1 MRGYF
6 GMWDFER
13 LVPRPA
19 PQHILALDQRTHDAF
34 TLGQVDLPR
43 RPVHAAIWFRLLR
56 TIIDE
61 LSCPLSESR
70 SAVTATIR
78 QIWKEAGY
86 PTRDGQSLWRPFEQQ
101 TETVQQH
108 TMEAAAAAITLLEK
122 GSIAGQGEEAKL
134 FHPVPLAFINDG
146 TPPHSVSFGIG
157 EKLTLVDTVHA
168 AIDDAR
174 RNPTAARDLFN
185 IATYKKS
192 DADSIHDVVNAFIE
206 LKIPLDFHHT
216 S

>member
-6 GMWDFER
+6 GIWDFKR
-13 LVPRPA
+13 LAPRPA

-34 TLGQVDLPR
+34 THGQVDLPR
-43 RPVHAAIWFRLLR
+43 RPVHAGIWFRLLR
-56 TIIDE
+56 TILDE

-70 SAVTATIR
+70 SAVAVTIR

-86 PTRDGQSLWRPFEQQ
+86 PTRDGQALWRPYEQQ

-108 TMEAAAAAITLLEK
+108 TMEAAALAIILLEK
-122 GSIAGQGEEAKL
+122 GSIAGRGEEAKL
-134 FHPVPLAFINDG
+134 FQPTPQVSISDG
-146 TPPHSVSFGIG
+146 TPPRSVFLGLG
-157 EKLTLVDTVHA
+157 DELTLIETAKA

-174 RNPTAARDLFN
+174 RNPAAARDLFN
-185 IATYKKS
+185 IATYKKN
-192 DADSIHDVVNAFIE
+192 DADSIHDVVNTFIE